1 MLAGRNATLKF
12 IEAALNKNPHSFLS
26 FNIYTTV
33 NNLYNH
39 HLCVIKEPTWMPLP
53 DKLILLSIHEETVR

>member
-1 MLAGRNATLKF
+1 MMLAGRNATLKF

-39 HLCVIKEPTWMPLP
+39 HLCVIKEPT
-53 DKLILLSIHEETVR
+53 